1 MLVVWGCEVGRK
13 GWDEGVTRGEGVSEG
28 GGLGSKEPAWNRAK
42 EWARLGCGKRRRL
55 REAARCM
62 RHTWMVP
69 PPANERQRECRL
81 GRGEIRAGR

>member
-1 MLVVWGCEVGRK
+1 MLVVRGCEVGRK

-55 REAARCM
+55 
-62 RHTWMVP
+62 
-69 PPANERQRECRL
+69 
-81 GRGEIRAGR
+81 

>member
-1 MLVVWGCEVGRK
+1 M
-13 GWDEGVTRGEGVSEG
+13 SEG

-55 REAARCM
+55 REVARCM
-62 RHTWMVP
+62 RRRTWMVP